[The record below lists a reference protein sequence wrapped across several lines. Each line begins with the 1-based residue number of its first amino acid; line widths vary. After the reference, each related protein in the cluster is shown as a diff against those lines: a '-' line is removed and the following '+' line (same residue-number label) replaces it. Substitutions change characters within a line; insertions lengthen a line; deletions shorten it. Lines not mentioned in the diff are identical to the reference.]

1 MGVVEDVKEMKA
13 KEDTEWVEME
23 EGGVDV
29 SWIDEG
35 NDMEV
40 DSAGE
45 VDVGSKDGIDDLAT
59 QMISIQPE

>member
-1 MGVVEDVKEMKA
+1 
-13 KEDTEWVEME
+13 ME